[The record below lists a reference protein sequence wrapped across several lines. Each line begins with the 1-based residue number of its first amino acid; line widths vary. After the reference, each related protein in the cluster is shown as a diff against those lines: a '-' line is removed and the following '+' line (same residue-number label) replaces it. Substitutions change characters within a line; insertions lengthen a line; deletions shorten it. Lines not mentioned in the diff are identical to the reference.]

1 MLSWTLPPWY
11 NAFPSA
17 LSLAASSSRPQYFET
32 KLFTVTLLSLAGL
45 YFLLH
50 ALQTLPWSCC
60 RQVSQLQWP
69 QLMVTGSTRTPLQNT
84 QLQASLCDSCDSM
97 HDSLVIAYLCRLVED
112 TVMVWLSSS
121 LATSLLTDLSFIA
134 GFLLHRL
141 L

>member
-1 MLSWTLPPWY
+1 MLPWILPPSY

-17 LSLAASSSRPQYFET
+17 LSLAASSSRLQYFET
-32 KLFTVTLLSLAGL
+32 KPFTVTLLSLAGL
-45 YFLLH
+45 YLLLH

-84 QLQASLCDSCDSM
+84 QLQASLRDSCDSL
-97 HDSLVIAYLCRLVED
+97 HDSLVTAYLCRLVED
-112 TVMVWLSSS
+112 TVVWLSSS